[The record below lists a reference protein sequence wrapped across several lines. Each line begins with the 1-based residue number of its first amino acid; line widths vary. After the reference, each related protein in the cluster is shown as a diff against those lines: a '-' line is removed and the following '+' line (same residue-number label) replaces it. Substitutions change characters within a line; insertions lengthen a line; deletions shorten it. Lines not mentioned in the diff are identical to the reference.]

1 MMLVFKHLHRH
12 VEEVVELPVD
22 VGRCV
27 FKEERDVCD
36 GAVELLAHV
45 LGCFLEG
52 LRKLSEKLDELVLG
66 LFVDASEVLLVGVR
80 LVHIVVVLLVAAVK
94 DCH

>member
-22 VGRCV
+22 VGRRV

-36 GAVELLAHV
+36 GPVELLAHV
-45 LGCFLEG
+45 LGRFLEG
-52 LRKLSEKLDELVLG
+52 L
-66 LFVDASEVLLVGVR
+66 
-80 LVHIVVVLLVAAVK
+80 
-94 DCH
+94 